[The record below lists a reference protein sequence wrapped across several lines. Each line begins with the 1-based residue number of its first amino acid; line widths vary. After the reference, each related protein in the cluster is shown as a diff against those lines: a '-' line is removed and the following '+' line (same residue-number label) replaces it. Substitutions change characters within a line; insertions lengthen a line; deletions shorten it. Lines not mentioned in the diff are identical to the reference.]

1 MPLYAAL
8 DAAEVADI
16 EGVLVSVSLA
26 LVAIAA
32 IAALS
37 PGPRRRI
44 FDALA
49 GNGTLLGAGIAALAT
64 AGSLWYSEGAGFP
77 PCELCWYQRIAMY
90 PLVVV
95 LGMAAFRGSATG
107 RLTGLVIAGAGL
119 AVSAWHNLIETKP
132 DLSSGSCEAS
142 NPCTIRWV
150 EGLGFWTIPRLAAAC
165 FVLIIVLT
173 AVDHFGRT
181 ADTVADQPRKATP

>member
-1 MPLYAAL
+1 MPVYAAL
-8 DAAEVADI
+8 EASEVADI
-16 EGVLVSVSLA
+16 EGVLVSVGLA
-26 LVAIAA
+26 LVVIAA
-32 IAALS
+32 VAAVR

-44 FDALA
+44 VDALV
-49 GNGTLLGAGIAALAT
+49 GNGALLGAGIAALAT
-64 AGSLWYSEGAGFP
+64 AGSLWFSEGAGFP

-119 AVSAWHNLIETKP
+119 AVSAWHNLIETYP
-132 DLSSGSCEAS
+132 DLSTGSCEAS

-165 FVLIIVLT
+165 FALIIVLT
-173 AVDHFGRT
+173 AVDHFGRS
-181 ADTVADQPRKATP
+181 AEPVADQSRKATP